1 MLLDITLIEIMRLLD
16 SISRKKIKILY
27 AENIY
32 AIIRNLCHRTR
43 APDVISIL
51 SGCLIAW
58 NLCNIVA
65 TL

>member
-1 MLLDITLIEIMRLLD
+1 MQKIFILLLEICVTEL
-16 SISRKKIKILY
+16 
-27 AENIY
+27 
-32 AIIRNLCHRTR
+32 